1 MSTVTS
7 PAIVATGRRRTAT
20 SRVRLIPQ
28 GSGQRTV
35 NGKSFDEHFYMESLT
50 RRALLP
56 FATLTLPVDEFDL
69 VVKVEGSGP
78 QSQAVAVSHGI
89 ARALQK
95 LDPENRAALKKAG
108 LLTRDPREKE
118 RKKPGQPGARKR
130 FQFSKR

>member
-1 MSTVTS
+1 MSTVAS

-20 SRVRLIPQ
+20 ARVRLIPQ
-28 GSGQRTV
+28 GSGQQTA
-35 NGKSFDEHFYMESLT
+35 NAKPFAEHFYMEGLT

-56 FATLTLPVDEFDL
+56 FATLGLSADEFDL
-69 VVKVEGSGP
+69 VIKVEGGGP
-78 QSQAVAVSHGI
+78 QSQATAVSHGL

-95 LDPENRAALKKAG
+95 LDPEHRAALKKAG
-108 LLTRDPREKE
+108 LLMRDPREKE

>member
-1 MSTVTS
+1 MSTVTA
-7 PAIVATGRRRTAT
+7 PALVATGRRRTAT
-20 SRVRLIPQ
+20 ARVRLTPQ
-28 GSGQRTV
+28 GSGKQTA
-35 NGKSFDEHFYMESLT
+35 NGKPFADHFYMESLV

-56 FATLTLPVDEFDL
+56 FATLSLTADEFDL
-69 VVKVEGSGP
+69 VIKVEGGGP
-78 QSQAVAVSHGI
+78 QSQATAVSHGL

-108 LLTRDPREKE
+108 LITRDPREKE